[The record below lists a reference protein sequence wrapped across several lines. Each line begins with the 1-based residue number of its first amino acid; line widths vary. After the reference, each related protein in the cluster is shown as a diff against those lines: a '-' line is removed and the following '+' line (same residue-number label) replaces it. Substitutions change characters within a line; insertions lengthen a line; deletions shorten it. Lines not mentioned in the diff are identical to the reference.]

1 MSGYN
6 PGRRGGRGGRGYRN
20 NNSNNGRG
28 NCNNNKDFKAT
39 NKKKILE
46 EYYFYVGSAKQASNY
61 KSAANFTINHIKK
74 DYERGRDIAE
84 SLRELKKPNTDTWM
98 PKLKGSTKKDD
109 AAKETE
115 NRQFKMEYKAMLS
128 EALHRIR
135 IYDDNLV
142 KSYALIWERCNT
154 AMQSRLE
161 QRTDYESTIY
171 NGPVELLQAIKEHAL
186 DYQETRYKMSIIS
199 DAFRALFGTKQREGE
214 NLQEYTRQFMT
225 SKEILE
231 SYIGAPLILQ
241 KFVES
246 RPSYDS
252 TNDAIIQTLVQQASE
267 QFMAFIYLENSDRK
281 KYGSV
286 LNNLNSQKSLGNDQ
300 YPKTPIESNNV
311 LGSHRFDEH
320 KNTGQSQKD
329 KDNSPK
335 EPNQENDTITPL
347 SFAQM
352 EGKCYCCGKPGH
364 KSPAC
369 RHKSKPKDEWA
380 INKAEINQQ
389 QQHAQT
395 NKKIEE
401 IDVVTKKLEP
411 EASITSNADD
421 TSVNTVGWDGAHY
434 QMLQSLNMRDEIL
447 LNTASSTSLF
457 GNKDYIAG
465 IKESDGKL
473 ELHTNGGPIY

>member
-171 NGPVELLQAIKEHAL
+171 NDPIELLQAIKEHAL

-300 YPKTPIESNNV
+300 YPKTRNRVE
-311 LGSHRFDEH
+311 
-320 KNTGQSQKD
+320 
-329 KDNSPK
+329 
-335 EPNQENDTITPL
+335 
-347 SFAQM
+347 
-352 EGKCYCCGKPGH
+352 
-364 KSPAC
+364 
-369 RHKSKPKDEWA
+369 
-380 INKAEINQQ
+380 
-389 QQHAQT
+389 
-395 NKKIEE
+395 
-401 IDVVTKKLEP
+401 
-411 EASITSNADD
+411 
-421 TSVNTVGWDGAHY
+421 
-434 QMLQSLNMRDEIL
+434 
-447 LNTASSTSLF
+447 
-457 GNKDYIAG
+457 
-465 IKESDGKL
+465 
-473 ELHTNGGPIY
+473 